1 MFIGVRYDNGKSN
14 ILILKASDDL
24 TWDQVPKIVK
34 EDFPYAVTVLV
45 LVPLEKPAIS
55 VESQP
60 EAA

>member
-14 ILILKASDDL
+14 ILKASDDL